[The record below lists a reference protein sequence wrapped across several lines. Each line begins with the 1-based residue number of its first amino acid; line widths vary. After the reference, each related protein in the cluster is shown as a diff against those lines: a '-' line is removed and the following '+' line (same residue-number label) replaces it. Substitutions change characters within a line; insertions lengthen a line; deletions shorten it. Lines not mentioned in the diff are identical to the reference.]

1 MAIQIATN
9 TASVTVQVDL
19 RSTDYTV
26 VGAHVYATTYNYK
39 QAHVFEYT
47 SITQS
52 RRVATRTTLVIW

>member
-19 RSTDYTV
+19 RSTVYTV
-26 VGAHVYATTYNYK
+26 VGASVYATTCNYK

-47 SITQS
+47 FYHSI
-52 RRVATRTTLVIW
+52 VATRTTLVIW